1 MDDQGEGGKAFDFA
15 YFDQYTSGDEALQRE
30 VLQLFFGQIV
40 TLVAALDPD
49 GSNEDWRAGAHAIK
63 GGARG
68 TGLTVVADLCQYMEK
83 MTDESATLRK
93 SVLADLDEALKA
105 ARNSVATRYQGIF
118 DA

>member
-1 MDDQGEGGKAFDFA
+1 MDDQGEGSKAFDFA
-15 YFDQYTSGDEALQRE
+15 YFDQYTSGDKALQRE

-40 TLVAALDPD
+40 SLVAVLDPD

-68 TGLTVVADLCQYMEK
+68 TGMTVVGDLCQHMEK
-83 MTDESATLRK
+83 MTDESAAIRK
-93 SVLADLDEALKA
+93 SVLADLDGALKA
-105 ARNSVATRYQGIF
+105 ARLSVAARYEGIF